1 MKRIFPILAAALI
14 FTALVT
20 ALAGPT
26 PTVNAQTGGL
36 TPVEMAEAISRLG
49 QQSLTVHVSGGLT
62 YFALANSGSSL
73 WGGMRFLA
81 QAHDFVP
88 VSAYATGISVRI
100 EVRFVD
106 PTVVSYMGE
115 HRWIILDLGTWSAAF
130 VPVLKEHRLFEPA
143 ELALAPALVPELPVT
158 TLTEANGLFPT
169 TTSSPT
175 SIGLPDVAPAPP
187 NLYLLAL
194 AALAL
199 IVLGGGGL
207 AFALARVRG

>member
-130 VPVLKEHRLFEPA
+130 VPVLKE
-143 ELALAPALVPELPVT
+143 PALFFAQGTNQNYQRKFRLKFRSTIGANLSDYIEPQILQSPLC
-158 TLTEANGLFPT
+158 LTK
-169 TTSSPT
+169 
-175 SIGLPDVAPAPP
+175 
-187 NLYLLAL
+187 
-194 AALAL
+194 
-199 IVLGGGGL
+199 
-207 AFALARVRG
+207 R